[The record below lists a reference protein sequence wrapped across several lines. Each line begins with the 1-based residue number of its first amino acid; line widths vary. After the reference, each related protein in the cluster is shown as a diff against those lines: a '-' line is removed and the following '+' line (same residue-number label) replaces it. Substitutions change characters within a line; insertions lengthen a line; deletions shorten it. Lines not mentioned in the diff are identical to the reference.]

1 MKDKLMKR
9 MLTTVLTITT
19 LIAGTAMPVSA
30 QAYDGPPEAV
40 VQEVAPSQEIYAFV
54 ERMYV
59 NFLGRGSDPAGKEN
73 WATQLANGQIDSVGF
88 VRGFAYSDEFQNN
101 ILPYLSTDELIESFY
116 NTFFDRASDEAGKA
130 NWTSK
135 YDNWASLDYI
145 LAGFVNSVEWA
156 NLCARFGITQGVYE
170 GDPYNETLNGERL
183 GAFVER
189 FYTEAL
195 GRSSDA
201 MGKRSWA
208 TNIASGKIQPADLVY
223 GFLGSVEFA
232 EKSAQMSNEEY
243 VTCMYHTF
251 FGREADEEG
260 FNGWVA
266 SLNNG
271 SAARQDIIDGFVGSQ
286 EYINMV
292 NSFFDGSVDPSLLAS
307 TGYEFLDKTLYEA
320 GYVFLAVLPGTLR
333 DNNNGFVTYDYR
345 VVGVYGTTAYKL
357 GDVITDIPCSEEV
370 NDAYYAWLREK
381 TRDLD
386 RTPDGRIIWHEYE
399 SCTEELTVWG
409 TPAIVY
415 MNEYGGAGAYKM
427 SYYKDITD
435 GDTFPT
441 PLYMSSWGM
450 YDDKDGSSRIADA
463 AIANY
468 QNGVGNYL
476 PREEWFK

>member
-1 MKDKLMKR
+1 MRHFTRFIAFALAA
-9 MLTTVLTITT
+9 VLAMAPATSM
-19 LIAGTAMPVSA
+19 TANAENIENESTAVTA
-30 QAYDGPPEAV
+30 Q
-40 VQEVAPSQEIYAFV
+40 PSEDVYAFV
-54 ERMYV
+54 ERMYN
-59 NFLGRGSDPAGKEN
+59 NFLGRQSDPAGKEN
-73 WATQLANGQIDSVGF
+73 WATQLASGQIDSVGF

-135 YDNWASLDYI
+135 YDNWASLDHI
-145 LAGFVNSVEWA
+145 LAGFVNSAEWA
-156 NLCARFGITQGVYE
+156 GLCTRFGITQGSYE
-170 GDPYNETLNGERL
+170 GDPYNEKLNGERL

-195 GRSSDA
+195 GRASEPA
-201 MGKRSWA
+201 GKRHWA
-208 TNIASGKIQPADLVY
+208 TKIASGEIAPADLVY
-223 GFLGSVEFA
+223 GFMESEEFA
-232 EKSAQMSNEEY
+232 NRAANMTNEEY
-243 VTCMYHTF
+243 VDCMYHTF
-251 FGREADEEG
+251 FDRNPDEAG
-260 FNGWVA
+260 FAEWVDG
-266 SLNNG
+266 LNNG
-271 SAARQDIIDGFVGSQ
+271 TKSRHDIIDGFVGSQ

-320 GYVFLAVLPGTLR
+320 GYVFLAIIPGTLR
-333 DNNNGFVTYDYR
+333 DNNRGFTTYDYR

-357 GDVITDIPCSEEV
+357 GDVITDIPRSEEV
-370 NDAYYAWLREK
+370 NDAYYAWLRG
-381 TRDLD
+381 
-386 RTPDGRIIWHEYE
+386 RTELIDGRLVWHEYE
-399 SCTEELTVWG
+399 SCTEETTVWG

-415 MNEYGGAGAYKM
+415 MRDNGVTDTYKM
-427 SYYKDITD
+427 SYYKDITA

-441 PLYMSSWGM
+441 PLYMNSWVI
-450 YDDKDGSSRIADA
+450 YNEELDIEKAGSFIMADA

>member
-1 MKDKLMKR
+1 
-9 MLTTVLTITT
+9 ML
-19 LIAGTAMPVSA
+19 
-30 QAYDGPPEAV
+30 
-40 VQEVAPSQEIYAFV
+40 FW
-54 ERMYV
+54 
-59 NFLGRGSDPAGKEN
+59 N
-73 WATQLANGQIDSVGF
+73 SVGF

-135 YDNWASLDYI
+135 YDNWASLDHI
-145 LAGFVNSVEWA
+145 LAGFVNSAEWA
-156 NLCARFGITQGVYE
+156 GLCTRFGITQGVYE
-170 GDPYNETLNGERL
+170 GDPYNDKLNGERL

-201 MGKRSWA
+201 KGKRYWA

-232 EKSAQMSNEEY
+232 NRSENMTNEEF
-243 VTCMYHTF
+243 VDCMYRTF

-260 FNGWVA
+260 FSYWVS

-271 SAARQDIIDGFVGSQ
+271 TRARQDIIDGFVGSQ

-320 GYVFLAVLPGTLR
+320 GYVFLAIIPGTLR

-345 VVGVYGTTAYKL
+345 VVGVYGTTAYTL

-370 NDAYYAWLREK
+370 NDAYYAWLRGTVE
-381 TRDLD
+381 LI
-386 RTPDGRIIWHEYE
+386 DGRLVWHEVEY
-399 SCTEELTVWG
+399 CTEETTVWG

-415 MNEYGGAGAYKM
+415 MYENGGAGTYKM

-441 PLYMSSWGM
+441 PFYMHSWEM
-450 YDDKDGSSRIADA
+450 YDEKAGSSIMADA

-476 PREEWFK
+476 PHEEWFK